1 MTKRRIQRRNNQSTL
16 ANNSSSSRARMPYQY
31 AGFYDNAN
39 SRLDVYSVG
48 GYPNEVAFSDLWT
61 AYRRKGLAKTVI
73 ELPVRTCW
81 QTPPHIECE
90 DAKWMAAFEKL
101 VEQYSLWERLRALD
115 VRQRI
120 GQYGGLWFIAKE
132 RQGAEA
138 KAPLQATGPDGL
150 MLLRPLFE
158 SQLEVTNWIDDIQSA
173 DYGNPK
179 YYNYRSQVPGTK
191 SQGDN
196 QSFEL
201 HPSRVFIFAEGADDG
216 SIYGIPALESC
227 FNALMDAEKIRCAGG
242 EGFLRNAKQRFAL
255 EVTDP
260 QVASSVF
267 ADPKKRAAFD
277 EDVDDFNK
285 GFDNSLL
292 IAGMKANAMQSSIA
306 DPLNHWTICMNEVA
320 ASQGIPVTILIGQ
333 MTGRLASD
341 EDQKQLGKFKQ
352 DRCNNLLTPMLHRL
366 FAHMAKHNL
375 LPLPSAPIEI
385 WWDNL
390 VESSDDERASLALK
404 MAQTNDVSMR
414 AGTGPVYSVEEMR
427 EAAGFEEPMEEMDLG
442 GEELPEE

>member
-1 MTKRRIQRRNNQSTL
+1 MAKRKYQRRNVQ
-16 ANNSSSSRARMPYQY
+16 AQNSSSSRARSLPYQY
-31 AGFYDNAN
+31 SGFYDNAN
-39 SRLDVYSVG
+39 TRLDVYSVG
-48 GYPNEVAFSDLWT
+48 GYPDTVSFSDLWT
-61 AYRRKGLAKTVI
+61 AYRRKGLAKVVI
-73 ELPVRTCW
+73 DLPVRVCW
-81 QTPPHIECE
+81 QTAPHIECK
-90 DAKWMAAFEKL
+90 DAKWMAAFERL
-101 VEQYSLWERLRALD
+101 VEEYCLWERLRALD

-132 RQGAEA
+132 KAGASA
-138 KAPLQATGPDGL
+138 NTPLQATGPEGL

-158 SQLEVTNWIDDIQSA
+158 SQLEVTQWINDIQSA
-173 DYGNPK
+173 DYGNPQ
-179 YYNYRSQVPGTK
+179 YYNYKAQVPGTK
-191 SQGDN
+191 SQGDTA
-196 QSFEL
+196 SFEL
-201 HPSRVFIFAEGADDG
+201 HPSRVFVFAEGADDG

-255 EVTDP
+255 EVTDQ

-267 ADPKKRAAFD
+267 SDPKKRAAFD

-292 IAGMKANAMQSSIA
+292 IAGMKANSMQSQIA
-306 DPLNHWTICMNEVA
+306 DPMNHWMICMNEVA

-341 EDQKQLGKFKQ
+341 EDQKQLGKFKE
-352 DRCNNLLTPMLHRL
+352 DRCNNLLSPMLRRL
-366 FAHMAKHNL
+366 FAHMAKYNL
-375 LPLPSAPIEI
+375 LPVPSSPIEI

-390 VESSDDERASLALK
+390 VESSDSERADLAYK

-414 AGTGPVYSVEEMR
+414 AGSGHVYSAEEMR
-427 EAAGFEEPMEEMDLG
+427 VAAGFDDPLEEMDLG
-442 GEELPEE
+442 GEELQEE